1 MDLRESRVRK
11 YFELRL
17 GKVDETFEKVLDTD
31 LELLRRRARNLG
43 LVPKDIAEKPVQ
55 LMIPDHFL
63 DEDIKY
69 RLDEFKGGSNLRY
82 SQAAVTTLF
91 YDDKRLYYHQCNLD
105 VMSGVVYD
113 DVAGEFKFEDVVTV
127 ETFLSYG
134 AEDDPNHVRL
144 DVELQL
150 NNGSELLLTLRRHP
164 LTEDYEREPLLTEE
178 ETMFL
183 TLVKGFVRK

>member
-1 MDLRESRVRK
+1 MDLRESKVRK

-17 GKVDETFEKVLDTD
+17 GKVDEMFEKVLATD
-31 LELLRRRARNLG
+31 LELLRRRALELG
-43 LVPKDIAEKPVQ
+43 LVPKEVAAKPVQ

-63 DEDIKY
+63 EEDIKY

-82 SQAAVTTLF
+82 SQAAITTLF
-91 YDDKRLYYHQCNLD
+91 YDQARLYYHQCNLD
-105 VMSGVVYD
+105 IMSGVVYD
-113 DVAGEFKFEDVVTV
+113 DVAGEFTFKDVVTV

-150 NNGSELLLTLRRHP
+150 SNGSELLLTLRRHP
-164 LTEDYEREPLLTEE
+164 LTEDYERVPLLTEE
-178 ETMFL
+178 ETQFL
-183 TLVKGFVRK
+183 RLLKGFVRK

>member
-1 MDLRESRVRK
+1 MDLRESKVRK

-17 GKVDETFEKVLDTD
+17 GKVDETFEKVLATD
-31 LELLRRRARNLG
+31 LELLRRRARDLG
-43 LVPKDIAEKPVQ
+43 LVPKEVAAKPVQ

-63 DEDIKY
+63 EEDIKY

-82 SQAAVTTLF
+82 SQAAITTLF
-91 YDDKRLYYHQCNLD
+91 YDQVRLYYHQCNLD
-105 VMSGVVYD
+105 IMSGVVYD
-113 DVAGEFKFEDVVTV
+113 DVAGEFTFEDVVTV

-150 NNGSELLLTLRRHP
+150 SNGSELLLTLRRHP

-178 ETMFL
+178 ETQFL
-183 TLVKGFVRK
+183 KLLKGFVRK

>member
-1 MDLRESRVRK
+1 MDLRESKVRK

-17 GKVDETFEKVLDTD
+17 GKVDETLEKVLKTD
-31 LELLRRRARNLG
+31 LELLRRRARDLG
-43 LVPKDIAEKPVQ
+43 LVPEDATKNPVQ

-63 DEDIKY
+63 SEAIKY

-91 YDDKRLYYHQCNLD
+91 YDDARLYYHQCNVD
-105 VMSGVVYD
+105 IMTGDFYE
-113 DVAGEFKFEDVVTV
+113 DVAGEFNFSDIVTV

-150 NNGSELLLTLRRHP
+150 TNGSELLLTLRRHP
-164 LTEDYEREPLLTEE
+164 LTENYEKEPLLTEE
-178 ETMFL
+178 ETAFL
-183 TLVKGFVRK
+183 KMLKAFVRK